1 MNKIKITKDFYIDAP
16 SIKEGYPIEKRE
28 WDKIKK
34 MIDSIR
40 MPINGYQTW
49 MGVLVGI
56 AVTSFLTL
64 IGFYNTEKTSDIII
78 NINWIVMS
86 LAILLALSIKKLTKE
101 KNDDLSRS
109 KQDVIDEM
117 DYIVDGFERN

>member
-16 SIKEGYPIEKRE
+16 SIKEGYPIEEKE
-28 WDKIKK
+28 WDKIRK
-34 MIDSIR
+34 MVENIR
-40 MPINGYQTW
+40 MPDNRYQTW

-64 IGFYNTEKTSDIII
+64 IGFYNIEKTSDIIL
-78 NINWIVMS
+78 NINWVVMT
-86 LAILLALSIKKLTKE
+86 LAIFLTITLKMLTKE

-109 KQDVIDEM
+109 KQNVIDEM
-117 DYIVDGFERN
+117 DYIVEDFKSE

>member
-16 SIKEGYPIEKRE
+16 SIKEGYPIEKKE

-34 MIDSIR
+34 MVENIR
-40 MPINGYQTW
+40 MTDNRYQTW

-64 IGFYNTEKTSDIII
+64 IGFYNTEKTSDSII
-78 NINWIVMS
+78 NINWIVII
-86 LAILLALSIKKLTKE
+86 LAVLLTLTLRMLTKD
-101 KNDDLSRS
+101 KDDDLSRS

-117 DYIVDGFERN
+117 AYIVEDFKS

>member
-16 SIKEGYPIEKRE
+16 SIKEGYPIEKKE

-34 MIDSIR
+34 MVENIR
-40 MPINGYQTW
+40 MTDNRYQTW

-78 NINWIVMS
+78 NINWIVII
-86 LAILLALSIKKLTKE
+86 LAVLLTLTLKMLTKD
-101 KNDDLSRS
+101 KDDDLSRS

-117 DYIVDGFERN
+117 AYIVEDFKS

>member
-1 MNKIKITKDFYIDAP
+1 MNKIKFTKDFYIDAP
-16 SIKEGYPIEKRE
+16 SIKEGYPIEKKE

-34 MIDSIR
+34 MVENIR
-40 MPINGYQTW
+40 MTDNRYQTW

-78 NINWIVMS
+78 NINWIVII
-86 LAILLALSIKKLTKE
+86 LAVLLTLTLKMLTKD
-101 KNDDLSRS
+101 KDDDLSRS

-117 DYIVDGFERN
+117 AYIVEDFKS

>member
-16 SIKEGYPIEKRE
+16 SIKEGYPIEKKE

-34 MIDSIR
+34 MVENIR
-40 MPINGYQTW
+40 MTDNRYQTW

-78 NINWIVMS
+78 NINWIVII
-86 LAILLALSIKKLTKE
+86 LAVLLTLTLKMLTKD
-101 KNDDLSRS
+101 KDDDLSRS

-117 DYIVDGFERN
+117 ADIVEDFKS

>member
-16 SIKEGYPIEKRE
+16 SIKEGYPIEKKE

-34 MIDSIR
+34 MVDNIIMSDNR
-40 MPINGYQTW
+40 YQTW

-78 NINWIVMS
+78 NINWIVII
-86 LAILLALSIKKLTKE
+86 LAVLLTLTLKMLTKD
-101 KNDDLSRS
+101 KDDDLSRS

-117 DYIVDGFERN
+117 AYIVEDFKS